1 MDWKD
6 LREEPSS
13 DPRTVEERRR
23 QWLIAAQKAQQE
35 EAEESAEDAEA
46 AMQAERE
53 AAAAQVHKVYPLV
66 GNVREIQANNKFQ
79 LEREIKQEEGENVGA
94 NDMQIWQEEENL
106 NQQQQNWFTGP
117 PQFEEQ
123 DDKSLPAKM
132 IHYNIID
139 IITINNIT
147 NKQIVYNCNLLTE
160 AIFAILDKAYVT
172 LDLKKNGGNVPVG
185 WEYTYIVCELILN
198 TEFFI
203 ALIDNRVFDNGLF
216 MYFYTKMYEHLS
228 TTINNHPYPNTDM
241 YILGI
246 IDYFNKLFAAI
257 PNGIQIKQE
266 FIMKIAY
273 YLPISFLFT
282 NPVEVEF
289 PMLLKDIIILRP
301 LIPRCLQ
308 SSNTELMSCINASR
322 GHIEGQLLNTPCLRN
337 YNENKEY
344 CDQGI
349 ASIAGGSYN
358 NNIIKKLKIKKRA
371 TKRRQHKSQIFKK
384 LKKHKSQK
392 QKIQRKY
399 KSKKPRKHK
408 LIFSKTFKKN
418 I

>member
-6 LREEPSS
+6 LRQEPSS
-13 DPRTVEERRR
+13 DPRTVQERRR
-23 QWLIAAQKAQQE
+23 QWLIAAQETAHADH
-35 EAEESAEDAEA
+35 AESVRNAEA
-46 AMQAERE
+46 TIE
-53 AAAAQVHKVYPLV
+53 AAKETAAAVALLELGATKEMEAALALLELSE
-66 GNVREIQANNKFQ
+66 GRETEKIWLTSPPVFDEQ
-79 LEREIKQEEGENVGA
+79 L
-94 NDMQIWQEEENL
+94 
-106 NQQQQNWFTGP
+106 
-117 PQFEEQ
+117 
-123 DDKSLPAKM
+123 DKSKPALM
-132 IHYNIID
+132 LRYNIID
-139 IITINNIT
+139 IITINNIED
-147 NKQIVYNCNLLTE
+147 NNVYNCNLLTQ
-160 AIFAILDKAYVT
+160 AIFAILDTAYVN
-172 LDLKKNGGNVPVG
+172 LDLKKNGGNIPVG
-185 WEYTYIVCELILN
+185 WEYIYIVCELILN
-198 TEFFI
+198 TEYYV
-203 ALIDNRVFDNGLF
+203 ALIDNKVFDNGLF
-216 MYFYTKMYEHLS
+216 MYFYNSMYEYLS
-228 TTINNHPYPNTDM
+228 SSIIHIRTDNTDM

-246 IDYFNKLFAAI
+246 IDHFNKLFTAI
-257 PNGIQIKQE
+257 EHGGQIKYE
-266 FIMKIAY
+266 FIKKIAY
-273 YLPISFLFT
+273 HLPISFLFT

-322 GHIEGQLLNTPCLRN
+322 SHIEGQLLNTQCLQN
-337 YNENKEY
+337 YNQNKEY

-408 LIFSKTFKKN
+408 LIFSKTFKKK